1 MEDIAQLN
9 YTSNNKHF
17 LISINTVF
25 KLLKAIFHE
34 STDMCH
40 RTKLQRNWTGGFGD
54 ITFFSIFK
62 IAAIRYFEIFGQPLD
77 WEAQCVSPY
86 QISVKRL
93 LRYRT
98 QQFSN
103 WRPST
108 ILDF

>member
-1 MEDIAQLN
+1 MRVLICVIVQN
-9 YTSNNKHF
+9 YSEIGQAV
-17 LISINTVF
+17 LEIS
-25 KLLKAIFHE
+25 H
-34 STDMCH
+34 
-40 RTKLQRNWTGGFGD
+40 
-54 ITFFSIFK
+54 FFSIFK